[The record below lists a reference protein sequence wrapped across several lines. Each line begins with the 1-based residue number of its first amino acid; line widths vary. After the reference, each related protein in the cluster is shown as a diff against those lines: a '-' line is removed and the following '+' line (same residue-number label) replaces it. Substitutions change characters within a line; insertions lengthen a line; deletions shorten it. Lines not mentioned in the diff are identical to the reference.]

1 MRRRSTIEKEGV
13 KAALKKTI
21 SQKQNSSQKTV
32 NITSEDFIFD
42 FKAYNQEI
50 LGKYMTKKEYQT
62 IISELNMVVTKAFI
76 MNNKKEKVKIY
87 KFIYVL
93 LLITII
99 FFIAGSVFLVKAH
112 SFKINHPQELNIP
125 YVIGV
130 LLTLSSVIIF
140 IGLSI
145 YNFKHSSIRMLTI
158 EDTIHSFIRKYVS
171 FLNVYFKGFFKWTYH
186 PKKVLIEL
194 TVEDDEIID
203 DDDNA
208 DTNKIK
214 NDIEKKRNKKPI
226 ELEKLEE
233 LFEGYDNEDDEM
245 IEKKLFGNGWDDDD
259 EYEKEDDTE
268 NYLQNQKKKIN
279 DIYNIKFNDGKT
291 TELSKDTLRLITEN
305 EENNIQAD
313 NKKLDKTFN
322 SFSRNELIEYFK
334 NFQTKHFRSY
344 SDNIH

>member
-268 NYLQNQKKKIN
+268 NYLQNQKKN
-279 DIYNIKFNDGKT
+279 
-291 TELSKDTLRLITEN
+291 
-305 EENNIQAD
+305 Q
-313 NKKLDKTFN
+313 
-322 SFSRNELIEYFK
+322 
-334 NFQTKHFRSY
+334 
-344 SDNIH
+344 

>member
-268 NYLQNQKKKIN
+268 NYLQNQKKKTN

-305 EENNIQAD
+305 EENNIQED

-322 SFSRNELIEYFK
+322 FFLELEM
-334 NFQTKHFRSY
+334 N
-344 SDNIH
+344 

>member
-279 DIYNIKFNDGKT
+279 DIYNKSTLPQIDFENSNFSIIK
-291 TELSKDTLRLITEN
+291 SSRL
-305 EENNIQAD
+305 
-313 NKKLDKTFN
+313 
-322 SFSRNELIEYFK
+322 
-334 NFQTKHFRSY
+334 
-344 SDNIH
+344 

>member
-186 PKKVLIEL
+186 PKKALIEL
-194 TVEDDEIID
+194 TVEDEEIID
-203 DDDNA
+203 DDDTAN
-208 DTNKIK
+208 TNKIK
-214 NDIEKKRNKKPI
+214 NDIELRKKNKKQI
-226 ELEKLEE
+226 KLEK
-233 LFEGYDNEDDEM
+233 
-245 IEKKLFGNGWDDDD
+245 
-259 EYEKEDDTE
+259 
-268 NYLQNQKKKIN
+268 
-279 DIYNIKFNDGKT
+279 
-291 TELSKDTLRLITEN
+291 
-305 EENNIQAD
+305 
-313 NKKLDKTFN
+313 
-322 SFSRNELIEYFK
+322 
-334 NFQTKHFRSY
+334 
-344 SDNIH
+344 